1 MAGAAEAEAEAAV
14 AGTEAEA
21 AGAGAETV
29 DDVEILGERS
39 AEERNE
45 QGYAHALDLDS
56 EDEAIS
62 GGAPTAQELTF
73 DPADMSQSPC

>member
-1 MAGAAEAEAEAAV
+1 MYYRDHACTTLRSLLTAQYRLCHG
-14 AGTEAEA
+14 GRR
-21 AGAGAETV
+21 
-29 DDVEILGERS
+29 VEILDERS

-73 DPADMSQSPC
+73 DPADMSQSP